1 MKNQNVKIAEIDI
14 PVKYSKYTKKQ
25 KQAVCDEI
33 IDMLLRHIESQID
46 DDTEINRMTLLDS
59 VFESTILTNEEYEN
73 YEVCQVILDCRK
85 RLNDN

>member
-1 MKNQNVKIAEIDI
+1 MNDKERIELGFIDI
-14 PVKYSKYTKKQ
+14 PVRYPKFTKKQ
-25 KQAVCDEI
+25 KNALCDKI
-33 IDMLLRHIESQID
+33 IDMLLHHIETQID
-46 DDTEINRMTLLDS
+46 DNEINKMTLLDS